1 MKSIEEFK
9 NKIICGDCLEIL
21 KEIPDNSIDCIIT
34 SPPYWS
40 CRAYLPENNENKK
53 FEIGLEDHPQE
64 YINKIVEVSLE
75 CIRVLKKTGVF
86 FLNLGDVFYTPT
98 HQGGVDRLNKE
109 FNKIYEHR
117 VNIRGKY
124 KENWLQQK
132 GRLLLPF
139 RIAIALQEQGII
151 IRDVIIWAK
160 KITKYPEKT
169 SIGTTMPFPVR
180 DRLLPA
186 FEYIFQIVK
195 SKKYYF
201 DLSQI
206 KTQIKQSS
214 LLRHQNPIVETYS
227 ENNPHRKSMGGIEK
241 FSKKYSVAYKGK
253 NWNIE
258 LKNELKEA
266 NPTNVLMFKA
276 DNQHLVPSGH
286 YAKFPTSL
294 AEFFILAGCPKDGI
308 VLDPFCGSGTTCVV
322 AKKLG
327 RNYIG
332 IDISK
337 EYCEIAEKRLEN
349 THPLL
354 IP

>member
-1 MKSIEEFK
+1 
-9 NKIICGDCLEIL
+9 
-21 KEIPDNSIDCIIT
+21 
-34 SPPYWS
+34 
-40 CRAYLPENNENKK
+40 
-53 FEIGLEDHPQE
+53 
-64 YINKIVEVSLE
+64 
-75 CIRVLKKTGVF
+75 
-86 FLNLGDVFYTPT
+86 LGDIFYTSS
-98 HQGGVDRLNKE
+98 HQGGVDRFNKE

-117 VNIRGKY
+117 VYIRGKY
-124 KENWLQQK
+124 KDNWLQQK

-139 RIAIALQEQGII
+139 RVAISLQEKGII
-151 IRDVIIWAK
+151 IRDVIIWSK
-160 KITKYPEKT
+160 KITRYPEKT
-169 SIGTTMPFPVR
+169 SIGTAMPFPVR

-206 KTQIKQSS
+206 KIQAKQSS
-214 LLRHQNPIVETYS
+214 LLRYQNHIIETYS
-227 ENNPHRKSMGGIEK
+227 KNNFHKKTMAELEK
-241 FSKKYSVAYKGK
+241 FRKKYSVAYKGRDWNVEIK
-253 NWNIE
+253 N
-258 LKNELKEA
+258 KLKEA
-266 NPTNVLMFKA
+266 NPTNVLMFKSE
-276 DNQHLVPSGH
+276 NQYSVPSGH

-322 AKKLG
+322 AKRLG

-349 THPLL
+349 TQSPLIL
-354 IP
+354 

>member
-1 MKSIEEFK
+1 MKDIEKFK
-9 NKIICGDCLEIL
+9 NKIICGDCLEVL

-34 SPPYWS
+34 
-40 CRAYLPENNENKK
+40 
-53 FEIGLEDHPQE
+53 
-64 YINKIVEVSLE
+64 IVNVALE

-98 HQGGVDRLNKE
+98 HQGEFDRLNKE

-117 VNIRGKY
+117 VYTRGKY
-124 KENWLQQK
+124 KDNWLQQK

-139 RIAIALQEQGII
+139 RVAIALQERKII

-160 KITKYPEKT
+160 KITKYPERT

-214 LLRHQNPIVETYS
+214 LLRYQNPILETYR
-227 ENNPHRKSMGGIEK
+227 ENNPHKKTMAGIEK
-241 FSKKYSVAYKGK
+241 FRKKYTIAYEGK
-253 NWNIE
+253 DWNVKI
-258 LKNELKEA
+258 KNELKEA
-266 NPTNVLMFKA
+266 NPTNVLMFKVE
-276 DNQHLVPSGH
+276 NQRSVPPGH

-294 AEFFILAGCPKDGI
+294 AEFFILSGCPQNGI

-337 EYCEIAEKRLEN
+337 KYCEIAEKRLEK
-349 THPLL
+349 TQSPLIL
-354 IP
+354 